1 MRRVLVTVVAV
12 LLSAAAAGVA
22 RAQDGGP
29 ASRPT
34 ATVPRVVRVEG
45 QFTPGGLAQASPV
58 EAVTLRLYDAETG
71 GALIWEE
78 AQDAR
83 LDAQGRYAI
92 FLGAGSAEGLPL
104 SVLDGGPRWLDVRF
118 AREASTGVRV
128 PLTSVPYALK
138 AADAETLGGWPASAF
153 VRAGR
158 GAGDAAAARAATA
171 TAGDATEATAT
182 AGDPAG
188 RTPRPAVN
196 TGTANF
202 LGKFVNAIDLTSSVL
217 YEGAGRIG
225 VGTGATTPLD
235 VVHVRFADATGG
247 LTGLAVQNLA
257 SAGYSGMLF
266 YDHTGALGQF
276 QGFNNTT
283 KEYRIN
289 NVAPGGS
296 INFLLG
302 GTSRLRV
309 RPDGDLDLNASS
321 SLRRSGTL
329 FLHTRGGVD
338 NVAIGVNALAI
349 VSTSAGN
356 VVLGDVAGRNLQTG
370 SGGNVAAG
378 DSALFGNTSGTGNVV
393 LGHVALRDSTG
404 SNNIAIGL
412 QAGGLRISGNH
423 NIYVGFDAGVEPV
436 SESSTIRF
444 SLTPVPYGV
453 HLGGVR
459 NVTTGLSNAVAVVVD
474 SADQLG
480 TISSSGRYKTD
491 IHDMEGASDGV
502 LRLRPVVFRYRTP
515 YADGSTPLQ
524 YGLIA
529 EEVAD
534 VYPDAVSRNSAGEIE
549 TVQYHKIEALMLGHV
564 QSQHRR
570 LQAQQAD
577 LEAQVAAVATQAA
590 TLDELR
596 RATADLASTIA
607 GLERRLTSQRR

>member
-1 MRRVLVTVVAV
+1 
-12 LLSAAAAGVA
+12 
-22 RAQDGGP
+22 
-29 ASRPT
+29 
-34 ATVPRVVRVEG
+34 VEG

-158 GAGDAAAARAATA
+158 GAGDAAAAGAAIA
-171 TAGDATEATAT
+171 TAGDASEATAT

-329 FLHTRGGVD
+329 FLHTRGGV
-338 NVAIGVNALAI
+338 
-349 VSTSAGN
+349 
-356 VVLGDVAGRNLQTG
+356 
-370 SGGNVAAG
+370 
-378 DSALFGNTSGTGNVV
+378 
-393 LGHVALRDSTG
+393 
-404 SNNIAIGL
+404 
-412 QAGGLRISGNH
+412 
-423 NIYVGFDAGVEPV
+423 
-436 SESSTIRF
+436 
-444 SLTPVPYGV
+444 
-453 HLGGVR
+453 R

-534 VYPDAVSRNSAGEIE
+534 VYPDAVSRNPAGEIE

>member
-158 GAGDAAAARAATA
+158 GAGDAAAAGAAIA

-182 AGDPAG
+182 TGDPAG

-247 LTGLAVQNLA
+247 LTGLAVQNVA

-321 SLRRSGTL
+321 SLRRGGTR
-329 FLHTRGGVD
+329 FLHARGGVGVGPLALD
-338 NVAIGVNALAI
+338 AVTTGSSNVAVGASALSALTTGVGNIAIGAGALGVASGDYNTAVGFFALAQTTGANNVAIGRQ
-349 VSTSAGN
+349 AGFA
-356 VVLGDVAGRNLQTG
+356 LGD
-370 SGGNVAAG
+370 
-378 DSALFGNTSGTGNVV
+378 
-393 LGHVALRDSTG
+393 
-404 SNNIAIGL
+404 GL
-412 QAGGLRISGNH
+412 S
-423 NIYVGFDAGVEPV
+423 NIYIGNDVGP
-436 SESSTIRF
+436 STPTESNTIRIGTTANYTRF
-444 SLTPVPYGV
+444 FM
-453 HLGGVR
+453 GGVR
-459 NVTTGLSNAVAVVVD
+459 GVTTGQGNAVTVFID
-474 SADQLG
+474 SNGQLG
-480 TISSSGRYKTD
+480 TASSSRRYKTD
-491 IHDMEGASDGV
+491 IREMGDVSSGLM
-502 LRLRPVVFRYRTP
+502 RLRPVTFRYRQA
-515 YADGSTPLQ
+515 YADGSRPVE

-529 EEVAD
+529 EEVAE
-534 VYPDAVSRNSAGEIE
+534 VYPDIVTHLPTGEVE
-549 TVQYHKIEALMLGHV
+549 TVQYHKVNAMLLNEVQKHHRALQEREARLSAHRATIEAQEAALARQREELDAL
-564 QSQHRR
+564 RAR
-570 LQAQQAD
+570 L
-577 LEAQVAAVATQAA
+577 AA
-590 TLDELR
+590 
-596 RATADLASTIA
+596 
-607 GLERRLTSQRR
+607 LERLVSLERQR